1 VSPSEQPPRIP
12 RPGAPATRPPKLSV
26 TQIEANVAHELNNLL
41 NVVSA
46 CGERLASSPDV
57 TAAARLDLLA
67 LAGRVAHAIIDGRRR
82 GVSLRRWISVN
93 PTLRHLEAAVR
104 LLLSPAIDVGLEL
117 DPSAGTVHL
126 APGELDLMILN
137 LVLDARSR
145 LAGSGRLAIR
155 SAQEVGSDGD
165 TIAIVVADQP
175 REGASARSTAES
187 LQFGLATV
195 GLITRDAG
203 GKVEL
208 LPGPGG
214 GCEVW
219 IRLPARPS
227 QTS

>member
-1 VSPSEQPPRIP
+1 MSPSEQTPRTP
-12 RPGAPATRPPKLSV
+12 RSGVPATRPPKLSV

-104 LLLSPAIDVGLEL
+104 LLLSPAIDIGLEL

-145 LAGSGRLAIR
+145 LAGSGRLVIR
-155 SAQEVGSDGD
+155 SAQHAGSEE
-165 TIAIVVADQP
+165 TVAIVVADQP
-175 REGASARSTAES
+175 REGSPARSTAEGT
-187 LQFGLATV
+187 QFGLATV

-203 GKVEL
+203 GEVEL
-208 LPGPGG
+208 VPGSSG
-214 GCEVW
+214 GCEVR
-219 IRLPARPS
+219 IRLPARS
-227 QTS
+227 SGVD

>member
-1 VSPSEQPPRIP
+1 MSPSEQPPRIP

-82 GVSLRRWISVN
+82 GVSLRRWIGVN

-104 LLLSPAIDVGLEL
+104 LLLSPAIDVALEL
-117 DPSAGTVHL
+117 DPSAGAVHL

-155 SAQEVGSDGD
+155 SAQAGRVRRGHDR
-165 TIAIVVADQP
+165 DQSSRISRAKARP
-175 REGASARSTAES
+175 LAPPPKARSS
-187 LQFGLATV
+187 GS
-195 GLITRDAG
+195 
-203 GKVEL
+203 
-208 LPGPGG
+208 
-214 GCEVW
+214 
-219 IRLPARPS
+219 RPWA
-227 QTS
+227 